1 MEETVRL
8 DASSPP
14 ERTAQASGVGRETSA
29 ETGLR
34 MGVCI
39 SRFLPCPLTISLVT
53 PARYTAAWLGPI
65 SQCASTCMLVTT
77 ADRRGLQPIM
87 QTYGS
92 SDLQW
97 FTFVH
102 GQRASLRHPPWS
114 RCCSFQLCASA
125 TPWLFLGVA
134 CRDSTGRASLP
145 SLVNNPDPLWGLLC
159 RCGVRGGDTG

>member
-53 PARYTAAWLGPI
+53 PARYTTAWLGPI
-65 SQCASTCMLVTT
+65 SQCASTCMPVTT

-102 GQRASLRHPPWS
+102 GQRASLRTPLVKML
-114 RCCSFQLCASA
+114 QLSA
-125 TPWLFLGVA
+125 MRQCYTLAVP
-134 CRDSTGRASLP
+134 GRGLP
-145 SLVNNPDPLWGLLC
+145 RQYGSSKPAIIS
-159 RCGVRGGDTG
+159 